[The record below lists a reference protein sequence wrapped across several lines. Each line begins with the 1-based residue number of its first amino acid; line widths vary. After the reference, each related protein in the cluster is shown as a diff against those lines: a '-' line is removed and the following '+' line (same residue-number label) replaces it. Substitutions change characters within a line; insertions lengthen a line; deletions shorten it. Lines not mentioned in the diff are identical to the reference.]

1 MITHNITVNAIDF
14 VAHITN
20 QAVRLFCQK
29 EWVGTIQFDDTFEC
43 AFIEMNDD
51 GEDTTSSNIYHE
63 WADNKPMAAEWLAAV
78 SFD

>member
-1 MITHNITVNAIDF
+1 MIQHNITVNAIDF

-29 EWVGTIQFDDTFEC
+29 EWVGTIEFDDTFEC
-43 AFIEMNDD
+43 AFIKMNDD
-51 GEDTTSSNIYHE
+51 GEDTTSSNIYFD
-63 WADNKPMAAEWLAAV
+63 WADNKLMAAEWLAAV